1 MMFSIGRLATR
12 IAFWAMA
19 AWLIA
24 GPAGAQEAPKNFA
37 IHDEARPVATIKFDD
52 GRGQS
57 RSLADFKGKV
67 VLLNIW
73 ATWCVPCRKEMPA
86 LDRLQATLG
95 GPDFEVV
102 PISID
107 RGGIGTVGK
116 FYAEIGLQNL
126 AMYIDS
132 SGQALQAFRAV
143 GLPTTLLIDRGGHE
157 VGRIVGPAAW
167 DAPEIVEF
175 LRSIML
181 KRDDAIGGFAQKV
194 RDPAPQNDD
203 APGGL
208 LRGFQWLK
216 ALFIK

>member
-1 MMFSIGRLATR
+1 MFSIGRLAIR
-12 IAFWAMA
+12 IAFGATA

-24 GPAGAQEAPKNFA
+24 GPAAAQDAPKNFA

-107 RGGIGTVGK
+107 RGGIEAPSK
-116 FYAEIGLQNL
+116 FYAEIGVRNL
-126 AMYIDS
+126 AMYHDA
-132 SGQALQAFRAV
+132 SGQAARALGAV
-143 GLPTTLLIDRGGHE
+143 GLPMTLVIDRGGNE
-157 VGRIVGPAAW
+157 IGRIVGPAEW
-167 DAPEIVEF
+167 DDAEIVEF
-175 LRSIML
+175 LRRIVAKPIDTAADAGRD
-181 KRDDAIGGFAQKV
+181 KRA
-194 RDPAPQNDD
+194 PAPQENHLSSGSL
-203 APGGL
+203 A
-208 LRGFQWLK
+208 RGFQWLK
-216 ALFIK
+216 TLFIR

>member
-1 MMFSIGRLATR
+1 MMFSIERLAIR

-24 GPAGAQEAPKNFA
+24 GPAAAQEAPKNFA
-37 IHDEARPVATIKFDD
+37 MHDAARPVATIKFDD
-52 GRGQS
+52 GQGQS

-86 LDRLQATLG
+86 LDRLQALLG
-95 GPDFEVV
+95 GADFEVV

-107 RGGIGTVGK
+107 RGGIETVGK
-116 FYAEIGLQNL
+116 FYAEISLQNL

-132 SGQALQAFRAV
+132 SGQMLRALGAV
-143 GLPTTLLIDRGGHE
+143 GLPTTLLIDRGGNE
-157 VGRIVGPAAW
+157 IGRIVGPAAW

-181 KRDDAIGGFAQKV
+181 KRDDGIGGLAQEA
-194 RDPAPQNDD
+194 RNPAPQNDD
-203 APGGL
+203 APSGL

-216 ALFIK
+216 ALVIK